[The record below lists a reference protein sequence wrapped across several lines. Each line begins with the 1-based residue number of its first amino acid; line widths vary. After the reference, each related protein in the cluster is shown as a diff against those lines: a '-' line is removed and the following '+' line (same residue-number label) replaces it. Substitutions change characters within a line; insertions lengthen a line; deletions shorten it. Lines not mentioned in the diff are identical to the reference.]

1 MAGTIRLEVVTPE
14 KIVVSEEAQI
24 VMAPGVL
31 GEFGVLIGHTP
42 FLTALKNGA
51 VRFNDSKGDEH
62 SIFVSGGFA
71 EVLPGQVTILAE
83 SAERRRDID
92 VERARDAGD
101 VGQLA
106 RQHAAEAEQ
115 LEALRHHD
123 GAVGV
128 GDGGLHGIAN
138 WFRLVGWRSRLQRG
152 FHEIFCRLRQ
162 FP

>member
-42 FLTALKNGA
+42 FLTALKNGV

-71 EVLPGQVTILAE
+71 EVLPSQVTILAE

-92 VERARDAGD
+92 VERARAALERA
-101 VGQLA
+101 QKRLA
-106 RQHAAEAEQ
+106 EMRTKEEIDFARAQAA
-115 LEALRHHD
+115 
-123 GAVGV
+123 
-128 GDGGLHGIAN
+128 
-138 WFRLVGWRSRLQRG
+138 LQRA
-152 FHEIFCRLRQ
+152 ILRLKIAESRPQ
-162 FP
+162 P